1 MIKKIATGAAA
12 ALASFALVATP
23 AFAAVVDPG
32 EVNIINADGGTNEDN
47 GLKVTYG
54 FGQLQILMNNAGQLY
69 DADAL
74 PLADTYANMSNYPII
89 KFEGFGD
96 IGAENNW
103 DSFTSDA
110 TVTDGGRS
118 GVVVNHLT
126 YGADASLVKVDV
138 TVSYTYPN
146 KYISMTMALVETG
159 SDYSGLPH
167 KFYWYTDAMLTG
179 QDAGFQFGGTSPEGA
194 TVAGVVSEAGDQ
206 IEAFRQVAG
215 QNLNWFSGY
224 YDCPVGATDECSPTL
239 GDGAW
244 IENFLDFPSVAYE
257 SDATV
262 DNGFGISSPSSTNAT
277 EEISFDLL
285 FVSCLDGVNAL
296 QCADA
301 GLGLAEPELAET
313 GVNASAFGFAGA
325 AALFAAAAVIAVRR
339 RSNV

>member
-32 EVNIINADGGTNEDN
+32 EVNTINATGGTNEDN
-47 GLKVTYG
+47 GLKVEFG
-54 FGQLQILMNNAGQLY
+54 FGQLQILMNNSTQLY
-69 DADAL
+69 GGEST
-74 PLADTYANMSNYPII
+74 PLADTYPEMSNYPVI
-89 KFEGFGD
+89 KFDGFD
-96 IGAENNW
+96 AIGTGTNW
-103 DSFTSDA
+103 TSFTSDA
-110 TVTDGGRS
+110 TLTDGGRS

-126 YGADASLVKVDV
+126 YGAGETLVKVDV
-138 TVSYTYPN
+138 TASYTYPN
-146 KYISMTMALVETG
+146 KYITMTMALVEAG
-159 SDYSGLPH
+159 SAYNGAAH
-167 KFYWYTDAMLTG
+167 KFYWFTDALLSG
-179 QDAGFQFGGTSPEGA
+179 SDSGYQFGGTSPEGQ

-215 QNLNWFSGY
+215 QNLNWFTGY
-224 YDCPVGATDECSPTL
+224 YTCPEEAGDECSPTL
-239 GDGAW
+239 GDGNWVA
-244 IENFLDFPSVAYE
+244 NFADFPNVAYE
-257 SDATV
+257 ADATI
-262 DNGFGISSPSSTNAT
+262 DNGFGISSPSSTNGT